1 MGKQIKDT
9 SPNSLTPGQLEL
21 VKFRQ
26 ENPVFFKNHIEG
38 LASSTGQVGVDY
50 KAMGYDKAAK
60 GYESSW
66 WKPYDQ
72 DRSKWS
78 EWNIPDDMAEKAFQ
92 QQSFGEIVGD
102 MVVGFGKGFGAGFMG
117 SIGSLDVV
125 NMTAMAMNKTDVE
138 YSNWA
143 TKLADKIN
151 ANISEEN
158 KIYQD
163 PSGSIW
169 NMAYLGNGIQQT
181 VLS

>member
-1 MGKQIKDT
+1 MGKQQKT
-9 SPNSLTPGQLEL
+9 LPNSLTPADLE
-21 VKFRQ
+21 VIKYRQ
-26 ENPVFFKNHIEG
+26 ENPQLYKSHIMG
-38 LASSTGQVGVDY
+38 LAGTYADTGLDY

-117 SIGSLDVV
+117 AIGSF
-125 NMTAMAMNKTDVE
+125 
-138 YSNWA
+138 
-143 TKLADKIN
+143 
-151 ANISEEN
+151 
-158 KIYQD
+158 
-163 PSGSIW
+163 
-169 NMAYLGNGIQQT
+169 
-181 VLS
+181 